1 MSSGR
6 DSGEGRLD
14 ASGDREVVYCHS
26 CRDEWYR
33 DLHGLVCPQ
42 CGSEATEIVSTSS
55 PCWPNTRLG
64 IRHTDWYRATQVTP
78 ENDPREPE
86 MPVHYGQHHHHAHG
100 SDDDPDEEDI
110 ENHLMDGHPAFMG
123 RRMIFREP
131 EGPAYGNR
139 GRTNPA
145 DANQIMSRFQEML
158 EGIGGSGP
166 RSPVGRSGPEQ
177 LFPPRTENAGPGGRI
192 QYTQFSGP
200 GFGGV
205 TTYTFSTSN
214 NGVTRTTMRS
224 SSPLTGRGGMNQDD
238 PFQAYVASQNSSV
251 VLITNT
257 WPSVFGNI
265 LGAMIPPPPGGARG
279 RDADGNETA
288 QPGAPGEGGQN
299 EPAMHLLLQQLFSN
313 FFNAGGAHG
322 DAVYSQEALDRI
334 ITQLME
340 QNPQSNAPP
349 PASEETIAN
358 LPRKKLDEQM
368 LGPELKG
375 ECTICIDE
383 MSLGEEAVVLPCKH
397 WFHEEC
403 VVLWL
408 KEHNTCPI
416 CRAPIEGSAAGQ
428 PDSAQNVSGAGP
440 STAGASAPNPP
451 TTPRPVAEQRR
462 SDLRQRGS
470 ERLASIRD
478 EATSGDASDINWRN
492 ASSRRTSDSPPSANF
507 QPANRRVRDG
517 SPTGRRS
524 SRSGS
529 SSDQGSSGGGGGLF
543 SRIRGSFTRDRNRQ

>member
-42 CGSEATEIVSTSS
+42 CGSEATEIV
-55 PCWPNTRLG
+55 
-64 IRHTDWYRATQVTP
+64 TP
-78 ENDPREPE
+78 DNDPREPE

-158 EGIGGSGP
+158 EGIGGSGGP

-177 LFPPRTENAGPGGRI
+177 LFPPRTENTGSGGRI

-238 PFQAYVASQNSSV
+238 PFQA
-251 VLITNT
+251 
-257 WPSVFGNI
+257 VFGNI

-428 PDSAQNVSGAGP
+428 PDSAQNASGAGP
-440 STAGASAPNPP
+440 SAAGASAPNPP

-462 SDLRQRGS
+462 SNLRQRGS

-478 EATSGDASDINWRN
+478 EATSADASGINWRN